1 VKNKILKKILIIQ
14 TASLG
19 DVILATP
26 LIEKLH
32 QFYPESTIDFLLK
45 DGYQPLLRNHP
56 YINSLIAWDKNEK
69 KYSNLKEIIKHIRK
83 KKYNLLINLQRF
95 ASSGLITVLS
105 AAELKIGFNKN
116 PFSFLF
122 DTKVKHILNSNNS
135 SGHEIDRNLKLIEKL
150 TDTERFP
157 VKLYPSKHD
166 YAKMSQYK
174 TNAYITI
181 SPGSLWF
188 TKKYPEEKWI
198 EFISSIDNNLNIF
211 LLGSHDDVKLC
222 NEIIDRSR
230 NSNCMIL
237 AGKLSFLE
245 SAVLMKDAL
254 MNYVNDSAP
263 LHLASSVNAPVTAI
277 FCSTVPEFGFGPLS
291 ERSFIVQTKKTL
303 DCKPCGNHGL
313 NKCPKDHFECALTIN
328 NEQLLENI

>member
-1 VKNKILKKILIIQ
+1 M
-14 TASLG
+14 
-19 DVILATP
+19 
-26 LIEKLH
+26 IE
-32 QFYPESTIDFLLK
+32 
-45 DGYQPLLRNHP
+45 N
-56 YINSLIAWDKNEK
+56 
-69 KYSNLKEIIKHIRK
+69 
-83 KKYNLLINLQRF
+83 
-95 ASSGLITVLS
+95 
-105 AAELKIGFNKN
+105 
-116 PFSFLF
+116 
-122 DTKVKHILNSNNS
+122 
-135 SGHEIDRNLKLIEKL
+135 L

-174 TNAYITI
+174 TSAYITI

-198 EFISSIDNNLNIF
+198 EFISSVNDKLNIY
-211 LLGSHDDVKLC
+211 LLGSQEDAKLC
-222 NEIIDRSR
+222 TQIIEKATNDKCL
-230 NSNCMIL
+230 NI

-254 MNYVNDSAP
+254 MNFVNDSAP

-291 ERSFIVQTKKTL
+291 ERSFIVQTKKVL

-313 NKCPKDHFECALTIN
+313 NKCPEGNFECALTIE